1 MDAFNP
7 KFGDNVR
14 ALGSIVGDE
23 STRPALEVVA
33 EAIDDLVKASEAV
46 CQTLEQ
52 LRSVTPLGDARHR
65 QIDLVLSTC
74 RRAQGGES

>member
-14 ALGSIVGDE
+14 ALGSIVDE